1 MGANDIGS
9 KIAGADS
16 SRSSTNANST
26 TLADTINRL
35 EMGQRQLSEKVD
47 LQLQL
52 LDAILECSKNNRKQ
66 PAATEVIPRR
76 VPAPPLDTISKTQM
90 PSEDEVGVG
99 TMSKDIKA
107 LHGALGW
114 QKTIDD
120 MFKIEPT
127 ADIVTRFASGSYWV
141 LLCIALIILSTVI
154 VAIETELSTTHA
166 VGLALSEE
174 GTVRPPP
181 EFNDSLFKTIERVVL
196 GWMIFE
202 VLVNAWAQRRG
213 FIFGRDWQWNAFDVT
228 VIVVSLIALFLEAM
242 SFSFLRVTRIA
253 RLFRMGKILRIFR
266 IVRFMRAVRNMLV
279 SISGSVLHL
288 FSALTVMCIFMF
300 VTSLVL
306 MQGVASDISKVPPE
320 PPSGAR
326 VLASLFDNAA
336 EQTRIQEIATL
347 YGNLPRSMMTL
358 FLTISGGLEWSK
370 AAGPLVKLGAFY
382 GVIWTAYVAFMV
394 FGMLNVLTGIF
405 VEQAMAAMVN
415 DKDNMIQTALEERES
430 LIQTIR
436 NVFKD
441 SDIDGSGYVTQQEMD
456 VLLENPELQ
465 AYIKAIGIDSTEA
478 KGLFVLLDD
487 DASGTVCIDEFVTG
501 FLRLKGGAKAVD
513 MVTLMFEN
521 RKIFKK
527 LNKVV
532 QEVRMVNEAV
542 DAMHQEYSSLRL
554 IAL

>member
-1 MGANDIGS
+1 
-9 KIAGADS
+9 
-16 SRSSTNANST
+16 
-26 TLADTINRL
+26 
-35 EMGQRQLSEKVD
+35 
-47 LQLQL
+47 
-52 LDAILECSKNNRKQ
+52 
-66 PAATEVIPRR
+66 
-76 VPAPPLDTISKTQM
+76 
-90 PSEDEVGVG
+90 
-99 TMSKDIKA
+99 
-107 LHGALGW
+107 
-114 QKTIDD
+114 
-120 MFKIEPT
+120 
-127 ADIVTRFASGSYWV
+127 
-141 LLCIALIILSTVI
+141 
-154 VAIETELSTTHA
+154 
-166 VGLALSEE
+166 
-174 GTVRPPP
+174 
-181 EFNDSLFKTIERVVL
+181 
-196 GWMIFE
+196 
-202 VLVNAWAQRRG
+202 
-213 FIFGRDWQWNAFDVT
+213 
-228 VIVVSLIALFLEAM
+228 
-242 SFSFLRVTRIA
+242 
-253 RLFRMGKILRIFR
+253 
-266 IVRFMRAVRNMLV
+266 
-279 SISGSVLHL
+279 
-288 FSALTVMCIFMF
+288 
-300 VTSLVL
+300 
-306 MQGVASDISKVPPE
+306 
-320 PPSGAR
+320 
-326 VLASLFDNAA
+326 
-336 EQTRIQEIATL
+336 
-347 YGNLPRSMMTL
+347 MTL

-382 GVIWTAYVAFMV
+382 GVIWTAYVAFMM